1 MRKGE
6 KMLPEQKK
14 IMKEKIAAGKAAAK
28 EKREAAAIALEEKLA
43 KKAEKEEAA
52 TGSNLNEMK
61 EPYEYVEPEK
71 KIELPKARVPSGEI
85 QFFTEE
91 DYNPKGKV
99 ANDFPAYYFRKELK
113 ELMENAQTQTRNI
126 ELGVFTGK
134 RLEDAKDHLKAMNT
148 KIDKIVNGR
157 PKLSG
162 NQKDKFARSFKDLH
176 ERIKDTRFKYD
187 EMWKQTVDAQDEADR
202 MEGHCVKIPDE
213 IVASYVRQKGY
224 PVKNGKITRNAAH
237 IICKVMGN
245 ILEHQVQC
253 DYKDQ

>member
-1 MRKGE
+1 MTE
-6 KMLPEQKK
+6 EQKLAL
-14 IMKEKIAAGKAAAK
+14 KERLAQGRAKAK
-28 EKREAAAIALEEKLA
+28 EKKDTASAKLEQQTKVEALVEVKDNINKM
-43 KKAEKEEAA
+43 
-52 TGSNLNEMK
+52 N

-71 KIELPKARVPSGEI
+71 KVELPKARVPSNEI
-85 QFFTEE
+85 QWFTEE

-113 ELMENAQTQTRNI
+113 ELIEDANSHETNI
-126 ELGVFTGK
+126 NRGVFTGK
-134 RLEDAKDHLKAMNT
+134 RLEDAKDRLKAMKL

-237 IICKVMGN
+237 IICKVMGH
-245 ILEHQVQC
+245 ILEEQVKA